1 MSDYTNDTNDIKCNL
16 NVAYSKFAATNIARK
31 LTTANLEA
39 FEQEH
44 KNRKGY
50 WKQNKHGI
58 AKSALNIAKNRE
70 SLMSYH
76 ERTAIER
83 DPQHTK
89 LTTAIDVAS
98 LVTNDAVTSVRLI
111 FRDTRDHFNDS
122 HYVFARFESEKK
134 ACLFINLILSLI
146 TLLDSAAEFGAKR
159 NNFVYGDMQSQTIR
173 DKKNI
178 NKRCT
183 ELVERLATF
192 VIEPKHVESAPY
204 FSVPYFSVSGASFVS
219 VVFESIEATIDAARK
234 EVAACK
240 ALVDYTNS
248 AEFAR
253 IPAVSIALDAKKAVA
268 DLQECEYRALV
279 AYKDNIAVTLSER
292 ASLTY
297 AVNRAIV
304 DEKHAIEICRVSA
317 AAATLSERA
326 SLKYAVYAAI
336 VKEEHGIEIRRVSVA
351 ALKLPSELPSDFAAI
366 WEIFTTIEQ

>member
-1 MSDYTNDTNDIKCNL
+1 MSDYTNDIKCNL